1 MDRKGTGKL
10 TFRIFGL
17 PAIIATALFSAST
30 LLANTLAP
38 DIMRSDLGP
47 SLTIVF
53 AVHAVFAFV
62 LLVYLISIGVLLDL
76 AKRTLSTK

>member
-1 MDRKGTGKL
+1 MGRKGTGKL

-17 PAIIATALFSAST
+17 PVIITIALFSAST
-30 LLANTLAP
+30 LLANTFAP

>member
-1 MDRKGTGKL
+1 MERKGTGKL

-17 PAIIATALFSAST
+17 PAIITIALFSAST
-30 LLANTLAP
+30 LLANTFAP